1 MRWCAPEP
9 AHPGAQERAGA
20 VAVASRGGDARR
32 PITEQTRFPSRRD
45 VILIAAATASP
56 MTRAVIITATAAGGP
71 QVNFSAPTGKTLN
84 KSMFGFSCSYW
95 GGQHFTDA
103 TFRATANTYLKPA
116 CLIFNPDWDLDGKYA
131 AGDMTV
137 INQLLGNYRSFCQSG
152 VRVVMGCCYK
162 PTLPASTM
170 ASRAANFARWLN
182 SNGYSDILDWRIG
195 SMWDSDPGSSMSQ
208 VVSYFNAVSDALH
221 AVNPR
226 CRVWA
231 APQWDPGVYGNA
243 SFASQVGSTRCNS
256 MAWMTYDCA
265 AEAPDGSLTDPLD
278 IIYGAKGVSNQDA
291 VTQRNALAGTSL
303 ANTPL
308 GVAEWN
314 MGEATV
320 GGGTTIPQNGRY
332 MSGIYAA
339 CLTYGLFKS
348 VPNMDFACLQNI
360 VAYGYEGAIG
370 NTQQGGRMAAV
381 CAHGYFLGKAGQSL
395 YGPEYTATNNIANLA
410 ILAVKP
416 SSTTFAILLINY
428 DLSNART
435 INLSLS
441 GGVPSGTISRWEIGK
456 SSPGAP
462 NSPTPATG
470 AQAGLES
477 ISVASETIVIL
488 TGQLS

>member
-1 MRWCAPEP
+1 MRGCAPES

-84 KSMFGFSCSYW
+84 KSLFGFSCSYW

-226 CRVWA
+226 YRVWA

-243 SFASQVGSTRCNS
+243 SFASQVGSTRCNG

-320 GGGTTIPQNGRY
+320 GGGT
-332 MSGIYAA
+332 S
-339 CLTYGLFKS
+339 
-348 VPNMDFACLQNI
+348 FA
-360 VAYGYEGAIG
+360 
-370 NTQQGGRMAAV
+370 
-381 CAHGYFLGKAGQSL
+381 
-395 YGPEYTATNNIANLA
+395 
-410 ILAVKP
+410 P
-416 SSTTFAILLINY
+416 SC
-428 DLSNART
+428 R
-435 INLSLS
+435 
-441 GGVPSGTISRWEIGK
+441 K
-456 SSPGAP
+456 
-462 NSPTPATG
+462 
-470 AQAGLES
+470 
-477 ISVASETIVIL
+477 
-488 TGQLS
+488 